1 MYARKLTIMSLA
13 KEKHFSALHQARFQ
27 RKFCSLQACLRF
39 RHVRGVSQ
47 RWKVI
52 YTMKNILIFNDISGL
67 GNCSMSANLPVF
79 SKLGYYC
86 MPVVTAVYSCQ
97 TGFGNFHCNK
107 NCNLS
112 VFAQDVLA
120 NRVPDVAYVGFCADA
135 DILQQVLEIARTLPC
150 PLFVDPIMGD
160 NGKLYPVFDDDYVKL
175 MKKAVKNAFC
185 ISPNLTEACLLA
197 DVDFEQLQ
205 EFSRQPT
212 FLAHCGKV
220 FENFTEICGCQNAV
234 ITGVQCGEYIGNIV
248 LQGNAPVKY
257 VTNDRVQVNY
267 SGTGDLFSSVL
278 CGLLMKKVSL
288 LTSTQ
293 CAADFV
299 FRAASATACTDRK
312 FGVDFAQVLNL
323 L

>member
-1 MYARKLTIMSLA
+1 
-13 KEKHFSALHQARFQ
+13 
-27 RKFCSLQACLRF
+27 
-39 RHVRGVSQ
+39 
-47 RWKVI
+47 
-52 YTMKNILIFNDISGL
+52 MKNILIFNDISGL

-107 NCNLS
+107 NSNLS

-288 LTSTQ
+288 LASTQ